1 VFIRRNRAAAP
12 AFVEGVIVVMVR
24 RRIAG
29 VLLGGLFLAM
39 PVDAATVRG
48 SVSDATGGS
57 LPGARVVLRGL
68 ATGQERSVETT
79 GDGQFLFD
87 VTALGTYLII
97 VTRDGFSG
105 VARTLT
111 IGDAGATF
119 DLPVQ
124 LEVGGLNA
132 EVTVTATRAERETRQ
147 IPLHVETIPR
157 AAIEQ
162 ANTLSAGDALAVA
175 ANVTPVG
182 NGPFGVRPRLRGLDS
197 TRLLV
202 LVDGERLNT
211 ARQATD
217 RTGAEVGLISPDAVA
232 RMEIINGA
240 GTLLYGSD
248 ALAGTINIITNE
260 PSFSTDTRWIYGF
273 NGFYSTNER
282 GERGT
287 ATVGVT
293 APSYAIRLQAGAE
306 SFDNYT
312 AGALTVE
319 DTRPFVASGQL
330 RRTDTIDTSF
340 GLGLAA
346 FPDPFNAPYVRTDN
360 EIQNSGARGRFLN
373 MSSLVRVGE
382 RRTVRLRYQR
392 RQMDDVGFPDFVQPS
407 FFNVTSLPKSDLDR
421 VSVRYEAQALT
432 RWLANLSLTAHY
444 QRTQRLLQNLL
455 PVQFPAPT
463 PVSFFP
469 ISVFRLGILSETE
482 QRVWTPG
489 IDLQAVLVPV
499 AKHVLTTGLTFYRDR
514 SSDTRTTTTTTSM
527 IGQAVLGPRGP
538 SAIVFPS
545 PVQLGPPSVAHPVR
559 VPDAS
564 LRDIA
569 AFAQDEWTIRPG
581 LSLVAGLRGDFYN
594 VTTEA
599 TPGYDVTSVVAGAR
613 PAIDP
618 STLPDPNGATYTRHA
633 LTGDIGL
640 VANADSRVSP
650 FVRFGRS
657 YRHPNLEEM
666 LYAGPATAGSIAPN
680 VKVAPETGNNVDAG
694 AKFRLSHVSGGAYV
708 FVNQY
713 ENFVAQDLAVA
724 ATAAGPMAQ
733 ATNYADVR
741 ISGLEVSAN
750 SPFSLTRGVLTL
762 GGSGAF
768 TRGTITSGV
777 NPLNGSALDGEPA
790 DNITPVKML
799 ASARF
804 AAYSGRWWV
813 EYGVRTQAKVSRVT
827 PTLLTSPFAIA
838 QDLLSLDG
846 FTVQRLG
853 WGVNLTRRR
862 EKLGLTFAVEN
873 LANRYYREHF
883 QFAPSRGRTFTVG
896 VSAGAF

>member
-1 VFIRRNRAAAP
+1 MVTRRCLAS
-12 AFVEGVIVVMVR
+12 
-24 RRIAG
+24 
-29 VLLGGLFLAM
+29 VLVGGLLLAI
-39 PVDAATVRG
+39 PADAATVRG
-48 SVSDATGGS
+48 SVSDATGGL
-57 LPGARVVLRGL
+57 LPGARVVMKGV
-68 ATGQERSVETT
+68 ATGQESSVET
-79 GDGQFLFD
+79 GVDGRFQFD
-87 VTALGTYLII
+87 AAAPGTYLII
-97 VTRDGFSG
+97 VTHDGFSDA
-105 VARTLT
+105 ART
-111 IGDAGATF
+111 IAIVEADATL

-124 LEVGGLNA
+124 LEVGGLSA

-147 IPLHVETIPR
+147 IPLHVESISR

-162 ANTLSAGDALAVA
+162 ANTLSTGDALAKV

-217 RTGAEVGLISPDAVA
+217 RTGAEVGLISPDAVT
-232 RMEIINGA
+232 RMEIVNGA

-260 PSFSTDTRWIYGF
+260 PSFSPDTRWLYGF
-273 NGFYSTNER
+273 NGLYSTNEH

-287 ATVGVT
+287 ATVGAT
-293 APSYAIRLQAGAE
+293 GPSYAVRVQAGAE
-306 SFDNYT
+306 SFDNYK
-312 AGALTVE
+312 AGKLATE
-319 DTRPFVASGQL
+319 DTRPFFASGAL
-330 RRTDTIDTSF
+330 RRTDTIDTNF
-340 GLGLAA
+340 GFNFAA
-346 FPDPFNAPYVRTDN
+346 FPDPFNAPYVRTSN
-360 EIQNSGARGRFLN
+360 EVPSSAAHGRFLN
-373 MSSLVRVGE
+373 LSSLLRIGE
-382 RRTVRLRYQR
+382 RRTLRVRYQR
-392 RQMDDVGFPDFVQPS
+392 RRMDDVGFPDFVEPY
-407 FFNVTSLPKSDLDR
+407 FFNAVSLPKSDIDR
-421 VSVRYEAQALT
+421 VSARYEAQAVT
-432 RWLANLSLTAHY
+432 SWLANLSLTAHY
-444 QRTQRLLQNLL
+444 QRTERLLQNLL

-463 PVSFFP
+463 AVSFFP

-489 IDLQAVLVPV
+489 LDLQAVMVPV
-499 AKHVLTTGLTFYRDR
+499 ANHVLTTGLTFYRDR
-514 SSDTRTTTTTTSM
+514 SSDARTTTTATSM
-527 IGQAVLGPRGP
+527 IGQVALGPRGP
-538 SAIVFPS
+538 AAEVFSS
-545 PVQLGPPSVAHPVR
+545 PRQLGPPSVAHPVR

-569 AFAQDEWTIRPG
+569 VFGQDEWTLRPG

-594 VTTEA
+594 VTTDA
-599 TPGYDVTSVVAGAR
+599 TPGYDVRSVVAGAR

-618 STLPDPNGATYTRHA
+618 STLPDPNGATYARNA

-640 VANADSRVSP
+640 LANSGRRVSP

-694 AKFRLSHVSGGAYV
+694 AKFSLPHASGGAYV

-713 ENFVAQDLAVA
+713 KDFVAQDLVVA
-724 ATAAGPMAQ
+724 TTPAGPLAQ

-741 ISGLEVSAN
+741 IGGLEASAD
-750 SPFSLTRGVLTL
+750 SPFAVANGVLTL
-762 GGSGAF
+762 SASGAF
-768 TRGTITSGV
+768 TRGTITKGV
-777 NPLNGSALDGEPA
+777 NPLDRSSLDGAPA
-790 DNITPVKML
+790 DNITPVKVL

-804 AAYSGRWWV
+804 TARSGRWWM
-813 EYGVRTQAKVSRVT
+813 EYGVRTQTKVNRVT
-827 PTLLTSPFAIA
+827 PTLLNSPFAIA

-862 EKLGLTFAVEN
+862 ERLGLTFALEN
-873 LANRYYREHF
+873 LANMYYREHF